1 MSVLVCVSV
10 CGCVCVNFWPHV
22 QYVKYV
28 FVSVYQKHNYHEFV
42 CVCVGVRICVCLC
55 VCVCVCV
62 RAFIRARES
71 GGKGSNVNQIS
82 SVTANSNS

>member
-1 MSVLVCVSV
+1 M

-42 CVCVGVRICVCLC
+42 CVCGCAHLRLSVCVC